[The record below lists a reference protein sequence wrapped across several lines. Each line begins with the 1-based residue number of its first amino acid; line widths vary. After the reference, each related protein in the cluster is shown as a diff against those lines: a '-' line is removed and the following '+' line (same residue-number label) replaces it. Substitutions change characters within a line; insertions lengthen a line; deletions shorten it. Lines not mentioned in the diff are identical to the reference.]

1 MSRTPDATRARL
13 LLATLFATGLALVL
27 PSLLFPPVDGTA
39 TVSLAVVALLFAAVV
54 RLGNHGAVLAA
65 RVVSA
70 GPPTA
75 GEAPLLLAGR
85 ITDPVHHPLRPRAPG
100 LA

>member
-1 MSRTPDATRARL
+1 MGRTLDATARVFVS
-13 LLATLFATGLALVL
+13 LAATGLAMLV
-27 PSLLFPPVDGTA
+27 PTLLFAPVDGTV
-39 TVSLAVVALLFAAVV
+39 TVSVAVVALVLAAVV
-54 RLGNHGAVLAA
+54 RLGDHGHLLAA
-65 RVVSA
+65 RLVTA

-75 GEAPLLLAGR
+75 EVTPPVLAGR